1 MRILTHS
8 VLPDYELTPVAYC
21 LLAGQVCEHLQYIQ
35 CCAQPWRGI
44 DEEDTPSPKE
54 GRYTFP

>member
-8 VLPDYELTPVAYC
+8 VLPDYELTRVPYC
-21 LLAGQVCEHLQYIQ
+21 LLAGQVCEHLQCIQ

-44 DEEDTPSPKE
+44 DEEDTPSPQE
-54 GRYTFP
+54 TC